1 MCGGVEFDWQGENKR
16 MFFPYPNA
24 QLPVV
29 RRDGAIEMVTW
40 GRRTEENDAEAQAF
54 PVNGWARLD
63 SYEKPNSMWQRY
75 RHKLVRIAID
85 GFMEK
90 DDKGKSHWF
99 SMPDGECLQGL
110 LLVVE
115 GKWRV
120 YVMTTTPPENAIP
133 KIDSANHDL
142 FGALETEP
150 VQIHQRWPLH
160 TQL

>member
-1 MCGGVEFDWQGENKR
+1 M
-16 MFFPYPNA
+16 
-24 QLPVV
+24 V
-29 RRDGAIEMVTW
+29 RRDGEIEMVTW

>member
-1 MCGGVEFDWQGENKR
+1 MCGGVEFDWQGESKR
-16 MFFPYPNA
+16 VFFPYPNA

-29 RRDGAIEMVTW
+29 RRDGEIELVTW
-40 GRRTEENDAEAQAF
+40 GRRTEENDAEAQDF

-90 DDKGKSHWF
+90 DEKGKSHWF
-99 SMPDGECLQGL
+99 AMPDGQCLQGL
-110 LLVVE
+110 LLVVN

-120 YVMTTTPPENAIP
+120 YVMTTTPPENSIP
-133 KIDSANHDL
+133 KIDSINQDL
-142 FGALETEP
+142 FGAIATEP

-160 TQL
+160 TQR